1 MKIIEVRI
9 SGDINIKSQ
18 WPGHGWKARGT
29 ATLWSVFSRGPTT
42 TNGRKTTATSVILD
56 FCQFL
61 SEAAF
66 SSMNSF
72 SEKLIQSILRGEFSL
87 QLPGQILFRQI
98 SSLPL
103 WLRIDHKQIT
113 IHCVQLRSPDREQKT
128 NCKRLAIQPDFGRVE
143 E

>member
-1 MKIIEVRI
+1 MMKINEVRI

-29 ATLWSVFSRGPTT
+29 ATLWSVFSRGPTA

-66 SSMNSF
+66 SSMNS
-72 SEKLIQSILRGEFSL
+72 L
-87 QLPGQILFRQI
+87 
-98 SSLPL
+98 
-103 WLRIDHKQIT
+103 
-113 IHCVQLRSPDREQKT
+113 
-128 NCKRLAIQPDFGRVE
+128 
-143 E
+143 